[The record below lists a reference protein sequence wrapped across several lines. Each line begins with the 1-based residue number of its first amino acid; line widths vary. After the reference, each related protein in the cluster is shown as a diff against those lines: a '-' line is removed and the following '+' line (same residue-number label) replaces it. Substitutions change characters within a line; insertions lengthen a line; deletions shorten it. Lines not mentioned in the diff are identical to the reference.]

1 MLKNFE
7 PMSTLNECPLGKK
20 AIIKEI
26 SGGYGLKKK
35 LDAMGLRI
43 GKEIEKTS
51 KQWGRGPVTIKF
63 GNTEIAVGHGM
74 AKKILIEKIKP

>member
-1 MLKNFE
+1 
-7 PMSTLNECPLGKK
+7 MSTLNEFPLGKK

-26 SGGYGLKKK
+26 SGGYGLEKK
-35 LDAMGLRI
+35 LDAMGLQI

-51 KQWGRGPVTIKF
+51 RQWGRGPVTIRF

-74 AKKILIEKIKP
+74 AEKILIEEKKP